1 MKIRNTLLLAG
12 SLLLLGACD
21 ESKYDL
27 DSLVPEQ
34 YHKILYVNNS
44 GKQEVTLYDTGESYA
59 YTFSIFKSALACFL
73 VVPPEASQ
81 VSKQILWKFEAELL
95 L

>member
-34 YHKILYVNNS
+34 
-44 GKQEVTLYDTGESYA
+44 TGSD
-59 YTFSIFKSALACFL
+59 L
-73 VVPPEASQ
+73 VRYG
-81 VSKQILWKFEAELL
+81 
-95 L
+95 

>member
-44 GKQEVTLYDTGESYA
+44 GKQEVTLYDTRDS
-59 YTFSIFKSALACFL
+59 
-73 VVPPEASQ
+73 
-81 VSKQILWKFEAELL
+81 
-95 L
+95 

>member
-1 MKIRNTLLLAG
+1 MKIKNTLLLAG

-44 GKQEVTLYDTGESYA
+44 GKQ
-59 YTFSIFKSALACFL
+59 
-73 VVPPEASQ
+73 
-81 VSKQILWKFEAELL
+81 
-95 L
+95 

>member
-44 GKQEVTLYDTGESYA
+44 GKQEVTLYDTGRA
-59 YTFSIFKSALACFL
+59 MHTLFNI
-73 VVPPEASQ
+73 
-81 VSKQILWKFEAELL
+81 QIGK
-95 L
+95 

>member
-34 YHKILYVNNS
+34 YHKILYVNYS
-44 GKQEVTLYDTGESYA
+44 GKHVV
-59 YTFSIFKSALACFL
+59 FFFFL
-73 VVPPEASQ
+73 FV
-81 VSKQILWKFEAELL
+81 FF
-95 L
+95 

>member
-34 YHKILYVNNS
+34 YHKLSLIH
-44 GKQEVTLYDTGESYA
+44 
-59 YTFSIFKSALACFL
+59 I
-73 VVPPEASQ
+73 
-81 VSKQILWKFEAELL
+81 
-95 L
+95 

>member
-59 YTFSIFKSALACFL
+59 GYRNFPTSSHTPFHR
-73 VVPPEASQ
+73 
-81 VSKQILWKFEAELL
+81 
-95 L
+95 